1 MKILFFSLF
10 FTSIIFLIIDV
21 IWLSYAVKYF
31 YKPQL
36 GDLLNEKPV
45 MWAAIGFYLVY
56 VIGLSIIIL
65 QPAIINESISQA
77 FWMGIVFGIVAYGT
91 YNLTNMATV
100 KNWSSYVVFIDMF
113 WGGFLTACYTV
124 KGFSD
129 HVQDFQDFLEGC

>member
-1 MKILFFSLF
+1 MKIILISVF

-21 IWLSYAVKYF
+21 IWLSYTVKYF

-56 VIGLSIIIL
+56 VIGLSIVIL
-65 QPAIINESISQA
+65 QPAIINDSISQA
-77 FWMGIVFGIVAYGT
+77 FWMGLVFGIVAYGT

-100 KNWSSYVVFIDMF
+100 KNWSSYVVFVDMF
-113 WGGFLTACYTV
+113 WGGILTGTSSATGIFIA
-124 KGFSD
+124 KKIIN
-129 HVQDFQDFLEGC
+129 

>member
-1 MKILFFSLF
+1 MKILFLSLF

-21 IWLSYAVKYF
+21 IWLSYTVKYF

-56 VIGLSIIIL
+56 VIGLSIVIL

-100 KNWSSYVVFIDMF
+100 KNWSSYVVFVDMF
-113 WGGFLTACYTV
+113 WGGFLTGTSSALGIFIA
-124 KGFSD
+124 KKIIN
-129 HVQDFQDFLEGC
+129 

>member
-1 MKILFFSLF
+1 MKILLISVF

-21 IWLSYAVKYF
+21 IWLSYTVKYF

-56 VIGLSIIIL
+56 VIGLSIVIL
-65 QPAIINESISQA
+65 QPAIINDSISQA
-77 FWMGIVFGIVAYGT
+77 FWMGLVFGIVAYGT

-100 KNWSSYVVFIDMF
+100 KNWSSYVVFVDMF
-113 WGGFLTACYTV
+113 WGGILTGTSSATGIFIA
-124 KGFSD
+124 KKIIN
-129 HVQDFQDFLEGC
+129 